1 MFNRL
6 FSVVRGLHL
15 SVLVALAILAGG
27 ASTPASG
34 QSRQCKD
41 PTPASNLNEMF
52 DAIYACWVP
61 PEDTEGLVVT
71 LRFIL
76 HKDGQIRGK
85 VVVIASRPQEESPR
99 RQAFIDS
106 AINAVKQAA
115 PVPFTEEFGGRIA
128 GRPLEPRFIG
138 AKSVTE
144 TKL

>member
-6 FSVVRGLHL
+6 FFVFRGLQL
-15 SVLVALAILAGG
+15 SALVALAILAAG